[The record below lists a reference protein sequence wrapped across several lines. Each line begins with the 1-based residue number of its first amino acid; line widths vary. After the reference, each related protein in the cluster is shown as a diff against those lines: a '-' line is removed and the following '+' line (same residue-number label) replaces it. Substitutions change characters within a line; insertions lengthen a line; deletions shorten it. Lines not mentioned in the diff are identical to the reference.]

1 MANSKTMSQVPER
14 PLWRNR
20 AGGGASPGPAL
31 RQAGKSKR
39 PRSAALTSAG
49 VAIDL
54 LAPLY
59 GSVLAV
65 LVHFVLRGFGR
76 EVVSSNEGQRD
87 SFETTAV
94 LCEIAREG
102 YNNHLHFIQM
112 LNSGLVSKSK
122 YQVEESL
129 AVSFKD
135 PGIILLLLVGN
146 PHPHMYDCSKS
157 AF

>member
-1 MANSKTMSQVPER
+1 M
-14 PLWRNR
+14 
-20 AGGGASPGPAL
+20 
-31 RQAGKSKR
+31 
-39 PRSAALTSAG
+39 
-49 VAIDL
+49 
-54 LAPLY
+54 
-59 GSVLAV
+59 
-65 LVHFVLRGFGR
+65 
-76 EVVSSNEGQRD
+76 VSSDKGQRD
-87 SFETTAV
+87 SFEPTAV